1 MVPILTVSRTCH
13 PYYAIE
19 GSTSANTAE
28 ELQAM
33 SSSEGVIQWLIAVDS
48 DRGVSWLSGGM
59 LLRYKETPC
68 ICKAA
73 SSHADPAVVAVC
85 LDCGGPIPTKDD

>member
-33 SSSEGVIQWLIAVDS
+33 SSSEGVIQWLIAVDF
-48 DRGVSWLSGGM
+48 DRGVS
-59 LLRYKETPC
+59 
-68 ICKAA
+68 
-73 SSHADPAVVAVC
+73 
-85 LDCGGPIPTKDD
+85 